1 MVRLRRFARAF
12 VIALVLAVLY
22 AAWPVYVALE
32 IREAVIA
39 GDTATLTRR
48 IEWDS
53 LRASLKTSLSPE
65 TIARLAADPDAP
77 KPSLWQ
83 RIKGVIAPAMA
94 ETVIDR
100 YVTPENL
107 PVLLGYRRIYRG
119 TIQPALGLEEPK
131 TVLAGSWLGGGAI
144 DRFASFWSRV
154 KSAVFYSPT
163 HFVLEVE
170 DKYRPE
176 RRYIGTLELKGWTWM
191 LTGLRVTGG
200 GL

>member
-1 MVRLRRFARAF
+1 MHRFAKLLLVSA
-12 VIALVLAVLY
+12 VLAILY
-22 AAWPVYVALE
+22 GVWPVYVALE
-32 IREAVIA
+32 IREAMIA
-39 GDTATLTRR
+39 GDTATLNRR
-48 IEWDS
+48 IDWDS

-65 TIARLAADPDAP
+65 TISRLAADPDAP

-83 RIKGVIAPAMA
+83 RIKAVVAPAMA

-107 PVLLGYRRIYRG
+107 PALLGYRRYYHG
-119 TIQPALGLEEPK
+119 TVRPTLGLEEPK
-131 TVLAGSWLGGGAI
+131 TVLAGSWLGGTAI
-144 DRFASFWSRV
+144 DRFASFWVRV
-154 KSAVFYSPT
+154 KSAIFYSPA
-163 HFVLEVE
+163 HLVLEVE

-176 RRYIGTLELKGWTWM
+176 RRYVGTLEFRGWSWM

>member
-1 MVRLRRFARAF
+1 MHRLAK
-12 VIALVLAVLY
+12 ALLAAVVLAVLY

-32 IREAVIA
+32 IREAIIA
-39 GDTATLTRR
+39 GDTATLSRK

-83 RIKGVIAPAMA
+83 RIKAVVAPTMA
-94 ETVIDR
+94 ETVVDR

-107 PVLLGYRRIYRG
+107 PLLLGYRRVYRG
-119 TIQPALGLEEPK
+119 TMQPALGLQEPK
-131 TVLAGSWLGGGAI
+131 TVLAGSWLGGTSI

-163 HFVLEVE
+163 RFVLEVE

-176 RRYIGTLELKGWTWM
+176 RRYIGTLELKNWTWM
-191 LTGLRVTGG
+191 LTGLQVTGG

>member
-1 MVRLRRFARAF
+1 MHR
-12 VIALVLAVLY
+12 VLKGLLAAIVVAVLY
-22 AAWPVYVALE
+22 AAWPVYSALQ
-32 IREAVIA
+32 IREAIVT
-39 GDTATLTRR
+39 GDAATLNSRVD
-48 IEWDS
+48 WDS

-83 RIKGVIAPAMA
+83 RIKAVVAPAMA

-100 YVTPENL
+100 YVTAENL
-107 PVLLGYRRIYRG
+107 PLLLGYRRIYRG
-119 TIQPALGLEEPK
+119 TMQPALGLKEPP
-131 TVLAGSWLGGGAI
+131 TVLAGSLLGGTAI

-154 KSAVFYSPT
+154 RSAIFYSPT
-163 HFVLEVE
+163 RFVMEVE

-176 RRYIGTLELKGWTWM
+176 RRYIGTLELRNWSWM
-191 LTGLRVTGG
+191 LTNLQVTGG

>member
-1 MVRLRRFARAF
+1 MHRLAK
-12 VIALVLAVLY
+12 ALLAAVVLAVLY

-32 IREAVIA
+32 IREAIIT
-39 GDTATLTRR
+39 GDTATLNRK

-53 LRASLKTSLSPE
+53 LRASLRTSLSPE

-83 RIKGVIAPAMA
+83 RIKAVVAPAMA

-107 PVLLGYRRIYRG
+107 PLLLGYRRIYRG
-119 TIQPALGLEEPK
+119 TVQPALGLQEPK
-131 TVLAGSWLGGGAI
+131 TVLAGSWLGGTAI

-154 KSAVFYSPT
+154 KSAIFYSPT
-163 HFVLEVE
+163 RFVLEVE

-176 RRYIGTLELKGWTWM
+176 RRYIGTLELKSWTWV
-191 LTGLRVTGG
+191 LTGLQVTGG

>member
-1 MVRLRRFARAF
+1 MHRLAKTLLAA
-12 VIALVLAVLY
+12 VVLAVLY

-32 IREAVIA
+32 IREAIIA
-39 GDTATLTRR
+39 GDTATLTRK

-53 LRASLKTSLSPE
+53 LRVSLKTSLSPE
-65 TIARLAADPDAP
+65 TIVRLAADPDAP

-83 RIKGVIAPAMA
+83 RIKAVVAPAMA

-107 PVLLGYRRIYRG
+107 PLLLGYRRIYRG
-119 TIQPALGLEEPK
+119 TVQPALGLKEPQ
-131 TVLAGSWLGGGAI
+131 TVLAGSWLGGTSI

-163 HFVLEVE
+163 RFVLEVE

-176 RRYIGTLELKGWTWM
+176 RRYIGTLELKNWTWV
-191 LTGLRVTGG
+191 LTGLQVTGG

>member
-1 MVRLRRFARAF
+1 MHRLAK
-12 VIALVLAVLY
+12 LVLVSLFITVLY

-32 IREAVIA
+32 IREAIIA
-39 GDTATLTRR
+39 GDTATLNRR
-48 IEWDS
+48 VDWDS
-53 LRASLKTSLSPE
+53 LRASLKSSLSPE
-65 TIARLAADPDAP
+65 TIARLAAEPDAP

-83 RIKGVIAPAMA
+83 RIKAVIAPAMA

-107 PVLLGYRRIYRG
+107 PLLLGYRRFYRG
-119 TIQPALGLEEPK
+119 TVRPALGLNEPK
-131 TVLAGSWLGGGAI
+131 TVLAGSWLGGTAI
-144 DRFASFWSRV
+144 DRFASFWVRV
-154 KSAVFYSPT
+154 KSAVFYSPA

-176 RRYIGTLELKGWTWM
+176 RRYIGTLQLKDWSWK
-191 LTGLRVTGG
+191 LTGLKVTGG

>member
-1 MVRLRRFARAF
+1 MHRLAK
-12 VIALVLAVLY
+12 ALLVAVVLAVLY

-32 IREAVIA
+32 IREAIIA
-39 GDTATLTRR
+39 GDTATLSRR

-83 RIKGVIAPAMA
+83 RMKAVVAPAMA
-94 ETVIDR
+94 ETVVDR

-107 PVLLGYRRIYRG
+107 PLLLGYRRVYRG
-119 TIQPALGLEEPK
+119 TMRPALGLHEPK
-131 TVLAGSWLGGGAI
+131 TVLAGSWLGGTSI

-154 KSAVFYSPT
+154 RSAVFYSPT
-163 HFVLEVE
+163 RFVLEVE

-191 LTGLRVTGG
+191 LTGLQVTGG